1 MPVKASSPS
10 WARNASTTGPTP
22 LTAASAPRA
31 QRSVGSRRR
40 LTAWVAAAA
49 FVLLGVVG
57 VGGYAYAAHYQDIAV
72 PGTTIGGIDVTG
84 MNRDDIVTAINDRI
98 GNATVTIS
106 GDANATA
113 TLADLGTTV
122 DAEATADAALARG
135 EGVADRFTALVS
147 NGNVP
152 VITTTDEAAVISYAA
167 SLIPSD
173 RAVARNASIA
183 LNGTGTGFEVTS
195 GAEGTAVDSD
205 ALKSA
210 AASAAASLSPASVS
224 VAFETKSPSVSDAEA
239 QTVADEAN
247 GWIAQDVTVT
257 DPDGE
262 AYTASSA
269 TKASWITVTPSDT
282 SAPSISVDTDKVS
295 EWVSAQADDVNEDPV
310 NGKRN
315 VNSNG
320 DVMATPVEAVDG
332 REVTNT
338 DSITT
343 AVVQAFSSDQSY
355 SGSYETKTIKAT
367 WEDRPVAAGA
377 ENLPYQAAEGE
388 KWIDINLSDK
398 TVTAYEGATLVH
410 GPVSVVDGAGATPT
424 VTGIYHVY
432 QQYESQ
438 TMRGD
443 NADGSSY
450 ETEGVPWISYFH
462 LGYALHGAPWRS
474 SFGYSASHGCLNM
487 PVDEAHWFY
496 DWADIGTIVDSH
508 N

>member
-224 VAFETKSPSVSDAEA
+224 VAFETKSPSVSDRPWPTRPTGGSLRTS
-239 QTVADEAN
+239 QSP
-247 GWIAQDVTVT
+247 I
-257 DPDGE
+257 P
-262 AYTASSA
+262 TARPTRPA
-269 TKASWITVTPSDT
+269 
-282 SAPSISVDTDKVS
+282 APRRL
-295 EWVSAQADDVNEDPV
+295 P
-310 NGKRN
+310 
-315 VNSNG
+315 
-320 DVMATPVEAVDG
+320 
-332 REVTNT
+332 
-338 DSITT
+338 
-343 AVVQAFSSDQSY
+343 
-355 SGSYETKTIKAT
+355 GS
-367 WEDRPVAAGA
+367 P
-377 ENLPYQAAEGE
+377 
-388 KWIDINLSDK
+388 
-398 TVTAYEGATLVH
+398 
-410 GPVSVVDGAGATPT
+410 
-424 VTGIYHVY
+424 
-432 QQYESQ
+432 
-438 TMRGD
+438 
-443 NADGSSY
+443 
-450 ETEGVPWISYFH
+450 
-462 LGYALHGAPWRS
+462 
-474 SFGYSASHGCLNM
+474 
-487 PVDEAHWFY
+487 
-496 DWADIGTIVDSH
+496 
-508 N
+508 